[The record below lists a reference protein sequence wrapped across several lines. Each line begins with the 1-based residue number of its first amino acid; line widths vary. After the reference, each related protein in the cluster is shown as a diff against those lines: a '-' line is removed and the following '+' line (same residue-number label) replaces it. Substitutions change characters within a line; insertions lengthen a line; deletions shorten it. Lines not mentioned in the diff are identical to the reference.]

1 MSSVCV
7 DFCVKK
13 SRLVTE
19 NTDVITM
26 RAVDVTMKH
35 GALLNRYTIW
45 SMNINLKLFLSLMTL
60 SHNIEFVHCR
70 GQYTCKLLSLF

>member
-7 DFCVKK
+7 DFCVKE

-26 RAVDVTMKH
+26 RVVDVTKW
-35 GALLNRYTIW
+35 GTAKSLQDLVNEYQ
-45 SMNINLKLFLSLMTL
+45 LEAFLV
-60 SHNIEFVHCR
+60 IEDSQS
-70 GQYTCKLLSLF
+70 QY

>member
-26 RAVDVTMKH
+26 RAVDVTKWGTAKSLQDFVNEH
-35 GALLNRYTIW
+35 QLEA
-45 SMNINLKLFLSLMTL
+45 FLVIDDSQ
-60 SHNIEFVHCR
+60 S
-70 GQYTCKLLSLF
+70 QY

>member
-1 MSSVCV
+1 MSPVCV

-26 RAVDVTMKH
+26 RAVDVTKWGTAKSLQGLVNEH
-35 GALLNRYTIW
+35 QLET
-45 SMNINLKLFLSLMTL
+45 FLVIDDSQ
-60 SHNIEFVHCR
+60 S
-70 GQYTCKLLSLF
+70 QY